1 MAIRLPG
8 KQRESSLLRL
18 LGARRFMPYF
28 CTQFLGAFNDNVF
41 RQALILLIT
50 SGVVTAVAPNTLNNI
65 ALFLFILPFFLF
77 SALAGQFADKFEKGM
92 LIRRIKLA
100 EVCIMVLAAVGFWFD
115 AVWFLLGVLF
125 CMGFQSTCFG
135 PLKYSIMPQH
145 LPQHELVSGNA
156 LVQQGTY
163 IAILLGSIIGVV
175 LNVEAAPG
183 WWVPA
188 GLLTIAVLGLIA
200 AWFIPEAPPASPEL
214 RIDWNLWRETLN
226 IVSFAR
232 EVRPVW
238 FSVLGISWFWFLG
251 AAYTTQLK
259 VFVDDYVIG
268 TEMVYALLLATFSI
282 AIGVGSVLCDKF
294 TRGNVELGLV
304 PIGAVGV
311 SLFSADLYLSWQGL
325 PGEMLGVAAF
335 LAEPAGWR
343 VMVDLAG
350 VGIFGGLYIVPLF
363 TFVQH
368 RSRSDRL
375 ARIIAALNIMN
386 AFFMVLAAMAGI
398 TFIGILGISI
408 PGFFLLL
415 AGLNLL
421 VTGIVLT
428 RVPDFIARLQRLGT
442 LDE

>member
-145 LPQHELVSGNA
+145 LPQQELVSGNA

-386 AFFMVLAAMAGI
+386 AFFMVLAAVAGI